1 MNEALKP
8 CPFCGSKKTI
18 CFCGDPYDGYQGTCY
33 TWQVSC
39 NDCGANIVRG
49 KQQEVIEAWN
59 RRASVDDL

>member
-18 CFCGDPYDGYQGTCY
+18 CFCGDPYDGYQGTC
-33 TWQVSC
+33 
-39 NDCGANIVRG
+39 GANIVRG